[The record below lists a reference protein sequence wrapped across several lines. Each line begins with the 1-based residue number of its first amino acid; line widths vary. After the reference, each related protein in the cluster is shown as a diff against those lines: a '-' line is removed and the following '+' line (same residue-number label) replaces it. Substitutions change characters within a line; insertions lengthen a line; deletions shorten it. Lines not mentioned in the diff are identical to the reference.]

1 VVEELMLVRQQQL
14 PLQTERSHR
23 HHCWDR
29 RFQSFHRLL
38 DLLDLLDLLER
49 GGAEAEQQSS
59 PFS

>member
-1 VVEELMLVRQQQL
+1 MLVRQQQL

-49 GGAEAEQQSS
+49 GEAEAEQLSS